1 MSKRHLHF
9 DCFSGI
15 SGDMTL
21 SALVDAGLP
30 LKDLTRALGNVPAT
44 GYRLRSK
51 RVMRAGMQATKI
63 DVVIERGLTRPLS
76 LAQIQRL
83 ISRSGVPGLV
93 KDQAQTVFRRLADAE
108 GLAHRVSPDKVQFH
122 EVGVIDSI
130 VDVIGSLL
138 GCHLLGIGRVTASSV
153 NLGSGMTMSS
163 HGRLPAPG
171 PAVAA
176 LARGLPV
183 YSAGP
188 ARELTT
194 PTGLA
199 LLVSLTDEFGGLP
212 LMRPTSIGHGAGSA
226 DPEGWPNV
234 LRVFIGSA
242 GDVDDPT
249 SDTVVQIETNLDDVN
264 PQTYDMVMD
273 RLFAVGA
280 LDVSLTPLIM
290 KQGRPGILLAVLCP
304 PAKAREVA
312 GVLLRDTTTLG
323 VRVREVTRLVLSRR
337 TETVRIAGGGVR
349 IKVARSGPDTVK
361 ASPEYL
367 DCKRIALQT
376 GRPIRDVMDDA
387 MVAYR
392 LARRKKTTKS

>member
-1 MSKRHLHF
+1 
-9 DCFSGI
+9 
-15 SGDMTL
+15 MTL

-30 LKDLTRALGNVPAT
+30 LKDLTRALEDVPAT

-51 RVMRAGMQATKI
+51 RVMRAGMQATKV
-63 DVVIERGLTRPLS
+63 DVVIDRGLTRPLS
-76 LAQIQRL
+76 LAQIRRL
-83 ISRSGVPGLV
+83 ISRSRIPPVV

-108 GLAHRVSPDKVQFH
+108 GLAHRVNPDKVQFH

-138 GCHLLGIGRVTASSV
+138 GCHLLDIGRVTASAV
-153 NLGSGMTMSS
+153 NLGSGMTTSS

-176 LARGLPV
+176 LARGVPV

-226 DPEGWPNV
+226 DPKDWPNV
-234 LRVFIGSA
+234 LRIFIGA
-242 GDVDDPT
+242 ANDVDDRQT
-249 SDTVVQIETNLDDVN
+249 DTVVQLETNLDDVN

-273 RLFAVGA
+273 RLFAAGA
-280 LDVSLTPLIM
+280 LDVSLAPLIM
-290 KQGRPGILLAVLCP
+290 KQGRPGILLAVLSP
-304 PAKAREVA
+304 PAKARDVA
-312 GVLLRDTTTLG
+312 DVLLRDTTTLG

-337 TETVRIAGGGVR
+337 METVRIPGGSVR
-349 IKVARSGPDTVK
+349 IKVAQSGSDTLK

-392 LARRKKTTKS
+392 LAHRKKPTKP

>member
-1 MSKRHLHF
+1 MRTRHLHF

-30 LKDLTRALGNVPAT
+30 LKDLTRALGDVPAT

-83 ISRSGVPGLV
+83 ISRSRIPAVV
-93 KDQAQTVFRRLADAE
+93 KDQARTVFRHLADAE
-108 GLAHRVSPDKVQFH
+108 SSAHRVSPDKVHFH
-122 EVGVIDSI
+122 EVGVIDSL
-130 VDVIGSLL
+130 VDVLGSLL

-176 LARGLPV
+176 LARGIPV

-212 LMRPTSIGHGAGSA
+212 LMRPMSIGHGAGSA

-234 LRVFIGSA
+234 LRVFIGA
-242 GDVDDPT
+242 AEDVDERAR
-249 SDTVVQIETNLDDVN
+249 DTVVQIETNLDDVN

-273 RLFAVGA
+273 RLFAAGA

-290 KQGRPGILLAVLCP
+290 KQGRPGILLGVLCP
-304 PAKAREVA
+304 PAKAREVSD
-312 GVLLRDTTTLG
+312 VLLLDTTTLG
-323 VRVREVTRLVLSRR
+323 VRVREVNRLVLSRR
-337 TETVRIAGGGVR
+337 METVRIAGGSVR
-349 IKVARSGPDTVK
+349 IKVARSGPDAIK
-361 ASPEYL
+361 ASPEYQ

-376 GRPIRDVMDDA
+376 GRPVRDVMDDA
-387 MVAYR
+387 TVAYR
-392 LARRKKTTKS
+392 LANRKKPMKS

>member
-1 MSKRHLHF
+1 
-9 DCFSGI
+9 
-15 SGDMTL
+15 MTL

-30 LKDLTRALGNVPAT
+30 LKDLARALKDVPAT

-51 RVMRAGMQATKI
+51 RVMRAGMQATKV
-63 DVVIERGLTRPLS
+63 DVVIDRGLTRPLS
-76 LAQIQRL
+76 LAQIRRL
-83 ISRSGVPGLV
+83 ISRSRVPAVV

-130 VDVIGSLL
+130 VDVVGSLL
-138 GCHLLGIGRVTASSV
+138 GCHLLDIGRITASSV
-153 NLGSGMTMSS
+153 NLGSGMIMSS
-163 HGRLPAPG
+163 HGSLPAPG

-176 LARGLPV
+176 LARGIPV

-212 LMRPTSIGHGAGSA
+212 LMRPTSVGHGAGSA
-226 DPEGWPNV
+226 DPKDWPNV
-234 LRVFIGSA
+234 LRIFIG
-242 GDVDDPT
+242 GPDGVDDRQT
-249 SDTVVQIETNLDDVN
+249 DTVVQLETNLDDVN

-273 RLFAVGA
+273 RLFAAGA
-280 LDVSLTPLIM
+280 LDVSLAPLIM

-304 PAKAREVA
+304 PAKARDVA
-312 GVLLRDTTTLG
+312 DVLLRDTTTLG
-323 VRVREVTRLVLSRR
+323 IRVREVTRLVLSRR
-337 TETVRIAGGGVR
+337 METVRIPGGAVR
-349 IKVARSGPDTVK
+349 IKVAQSGPDTLK

-367 DCKRIALQT
+367 DCKRIALQA

-392 LARRKKTTKS
+392 LAHRKKPTKP